1 MKTIRVLTI
10 IHFLIFCLFSSNT
23 FAQDYMRWELP
34 EGAKL
39 RVGKGFINGLQFTS
53 DNSQLVVDTVIGIW
67 IYDSSTGMELDF
79 IGENRQESFRFN
91 LGMILGPN
99 DMTYIGWDS
108 DNSIHLRDITD
119 GNSIVS
125 MKGNTEGIR
134 RFTISADRETLA
146 GIFDKEIRIWDLT
159 TGDQKTSL
167 IIDVDWSREAILSP
181 DGTMLAILRSDS
193 DNRLLELW
201 DVSTGSHLTTLTRYA
216 QNMRELLF
224 APDGNTLISTG
235 SSSFQLWDI
244 STGSRKGNFRIPS
257 VGRIVISPDGKTLA
271 NGGTNGLYLWNLTTG
286 ELKTEFGGHVLGVTS
301 IAFSP
306 DGRTIASGGYGELNL
321 WDVESGARKLAIADH
336 FSSVNDITFS
346 PDNSTLAIG
355 HWFTINLW
363 DTVSGAQK
371 TTFFGSRYSYNSY
384 LDYSPDGTVL
394 ASSLWEG
401 ISLWDVNEGVPITVV
416 SGYGEG
422 IQGTRS
428 GYYSVAFS
436 PDGQLLAAANGN
448 ATIHLWYGGRTQKGT
463 LIGHSNSVTSIAFD
477 NSGRFLASGSYDNTV
492 RLWDVVDERNL
503 STFEGHS
510 DAVISVDLSPDA
522 RHIASGSK
530 DKSLIVWDVQ
540 SGNQKY
546 SLTGHTDEVYSVAFS
561 QDGQILVSG
570 GGRDDSTVRLW
581 NMNTGEEITTLTAHS
596 IGNINVDFSP
606 DGKTFVSGGVDGTA
620 LLWDL
625 TSFVDSEDLITY
637 RVEDVN
643 RDGFVTI
650 EDLILVATQFGQSG
664 EGNPADV
671 NVDGVIDV
679 ADILL
684 VAAALAS
691 DNGAPSRYPSSLRSL
706 SASDVQQWLK
716 DASQVNSYLPVYK
729 RGIAVLEHLLT
740 LLLPEETALLPNY
753 PNPFNPE
760 TWIPYQLAKDAEVNI
775 HIHSSN
781 GQLIRTLQLANKI
794 AGIYDRPNRAVHWDG
809 KNEIGEPVASG
820 VYYYTL
826 TVGSLTETRRMVIRK

>member
-1 MKTIRVLTI
+1 MRTIRVFTI
-10 IHFLIFCLFSSNT
+10 IHFLIFYLFSSIT
-23 FAQDYMRWELP
+23 FAQEYMRWELP

-39 RVGKGFINGLQFTS
+39 RIGKGAINDLQFTS
-53 DNSQLVVDTVIGIW
+53 DNSQLVVDTDIGIW
-67 IYDSSTGMELDF
+67 MYDFSTGMELDF

-91 LGMILGPN
+91 PGMILGPN
-99 DMTYIGWDS
+99 DLTYIGWDS
-108 DNSIHLRDITD
+108 DNTIHLRDITD

-125 MKGNTEGIR
+125 MKGDTEGIR

-146 GIFDKEIRIWDLT
+146 GIFDKEIRVWDLT

-167 IIDVDWSREAILSP
+167 VIDVDGSRGAILSP
-181 DGTMLAILRSDS
+181 DGTMLAILRSESDS
-193 DNRLLELW
+193 RLLELW
-201 DVSTGSHLTTLTRYA
+201 DVNTGSPLTTLTRYA

-235 SSSFQLWDI
+235 SSSIQLWDI

-257 VGRIVISPDGKTLA
+257 FRSIVISPDGKTVA
-271 NGGTNGLYLWNLTTG
+271 SSSFDGLFLWDLTTG
-286 ELKTEFGGHVLGVTS
+286 ELKTAFSGHVLGVTS

-336 FSSVNDITFS
+336 FSAVNDITFS

-355 HWFTINLW
+355 RWFTIDLR
-363 DTVSGAQK
+363 DTVSGQQK
-371 TTFFGSRYSYNSY
+371 TTFFGSRYSYNLY

-401 ISLWDVNEGVPITVV
+401 VSLWDVNTGVPITVV
-416 SGYGEG
+416 RGYGEG

-428 GYYSVAFS
+428 GYHSVAFS
-436 PDGQLLAAANGN
+436 PDDQLLAAANGN

-477 NSGRFLASGSYDNTV
+477 NSGRLLASGSYDKTV
-492 RLWDVVDERNL
+492 RLWDVVDETNL
-503 STFEGHS
+503 ATFEGHS

-546 SLTGHTDEVYSVAFS
+546 TLTGHTDEVKSVAFS
-561 QDGQILVSG
+561 LDGQVLVSG
-570 GGRDDSTVRLW
+570 AGWDDSTVRLW
-581 NMNTGEEITTLTAHS
+581 NVNTGEEITTLTGHS
-596 IGNINVDFSP
+596 IGNINVDFAP
-606 DGKTFVSGGVDGTA
+606 DGKTFVSGSADGTA
-620 LLWDL
+620 LIWDL
-625 TSFVDSEDLITY
+625 TSFVDIGDLITH

-643 RDGFVTI
+643 RDGVVTI

-691 DNGAPSRYPSSLRSL
+691 DNGAPSRYAASIRSL
-706 SASDVQQWLK
+706 SSSDVRQWLK
-716 DASQVNSYLPVYK
+716 DASQVNSHLPVYK
-729 RGIAVLEHLLT
+729 RGRTVLEHLLT

-760 TWIPYQLAKDAEVNI
+760 TWMPYQLAKDAEVNI
-775 HIHSSN
+775 YIHASN
-781 GQLIRTLQLANKI
+781 GQLIRTLQLGHKI
-794 AGIYDRPNRAVHWDG
+794 AGIYNNPDRAAHWDG

-820 VYYYTL
+820 IYYYTL